1 MLTKKKHFS
10 LDARDFKIE
19 TGSHWSDETILNGR
33 GFFQL
38 KANPA
43 TFAIEAVKNSD
54 TGVYRCRVDF
64 QKNPTRNSKFNLTV
78 ISEYNIYIV
87 CSQ

>member
-1 MLTKKKHFS
+1 MNIFS
-10 LDARDFKIE
+10 FDARDFKIE

-54 TGVYRCRVDF
+54 TGVYRLELKIHSF
-64 QKNPTRNSKFNLTV
+64 YHN
-78 ISEYNIYIV
+78 ISL
-87 CSQ
+87 

>member
-1 MLTKKKHFS
+1 M
-10 LDARDFKIE
+10 E

-54 TGVYRCRVDF
+54 TGVYRYVVGSIRHF
-64 QKNPTRNSKFNLTV
+64 QHNSVV
-78 ISEYNIYIV
+78 IDDI
-87 CSQ
+87 